1 MRVSEIGRLCLFGR
15 REWKTGCGQDV
26 VVVIIKTNE
35 ERRMPLRVYAIAK
48 IIIAN
53 KGESGLRFKT
63 YRQENRLRV
72 FHFVILTIKREE

>member
-26 VVVIIKTNE
+26 VIIKTNE
-35 ERRMPLRVYAIAK
+35 ERRMPLRVHAIAK

>member
-26 VVVIIKTNE
+26 VVVVKTNE
-35 ERRMPLRVYAIAK
+35 ERRMPLHVCVRSRK
-48 IIIAN
+48 NIIAN

-63 YRQENRLRV
+63 QRQETRLHV

>member
-35 ERRMPLRVYAIAK
+35 ERRMPLRV
-48 IIIAN
+48 
-53 KGESGLRFKT
+53 R
-63 YRQENRLRV
+63 NRKNNYCEQRREWYS
-72 FHFVILTIKREE
+72 IQNLTTRE

>member
-26 VVVIIKTNE
+26 VKTNE
-35 ERRMPLRVYAIAK
+35 ERRMPLHVCVRSRK
-48 IIIAN
+48 NIIAN

-63 YRQENRLRV
+63 
-72 FHFVILTIKREE
+72 

>member
-1 MRVSEIGRLCLFGR
+1 MRVSEIGRFCLFGR

-26 VVVIIKTNE
+26 IIKTNE
-35 ERRMPLRVYAIAK
+35 ERRMPLRVYTIAK

-72 FHFVILTIKREE
+72 LHFVILTIKREE

>member
-26 VVVIIKTNE
+26 VIIKTNE
-35 ERRMPLRVYAIAK
+35 ERRMPLRVYTIAK

>member
-26 VVVIIKTNE
+26 VVVKTNE
-35 ERRMPLRVYAIAK
+35 ERRMPLLVCVRSRK
-48 IIIAN
+48 NIIAN

-63 YRQENRLRV
+63 
-72 FHFVILTIKREE
+72 

>member
-26 VVVIIKTNE
+26 VVVVKTNE
-35 ERRMPLRVYAIAK
+35 ERRMPLHVCVRSRK
-48 IIIAN
+48 NIIAN
-53 KGESGLRFKT
+53 RESGLRFKT
-63 YRQENRLRV
+63 QRQENRLHV